1 MKGTEKSIRPDKLG
15 GRIAEHERRSASRKG
30 GEVRRRSVGGG
41 DEGGGDSC
49 NGGVFNVDDVFHDMR
64 GAPPTHWSVAWS
76 DLMMTM
82 FILFMTLYIYQLA
95 NRSILEAEL
104 KPTDKQ
110 QQDSLFY
117 IPGSGSVPGG
127 GGGASSLERA
137 QDDEPSLRVEG
148 KLPRELEREKL
159 EAVKPSSDVGLEAE
173 VSTSWKGSPE
183 YNQTGDELI
192 PSTDLKVPKEVPLP
206 EETPEELTKL
216 FDLSQYT
223 LAKEKLQRFASVDV
237 IQDKAIRIILT
248 GDLLFRSGQATLTG
262 GAEDALSRLSP
273 VLRRIPYMINVVG
286 HTDSMPMFSAQFPS
300 NWELSV
306 ARASS
311 VARFLME
318 EMELPGRQFVV
329 SGYAYY
335 RPVRPNN
342 SVANRATNR
351 RVEIIISKQLP
362 DVIAATE
369 DNVR

>member
-1 MKGTEKSIRPDKLG
+1 MDKSDKPNN
-15 GRIAEHERRSASRKG
+15 RAAEHDRRSISRKG
-30 GEVRRRSVGGG
+30 SEARRHSDGKAK
-41 DEGGGDSC
+41 EGGSW
-49 NGGVFNVDDVFHDMR
+49 GGQAEVFNLDDAFHDMR

-82 FILFMTLYIYQLA
+82 FILFMTLYIYQLT
-95 NRSILEAEL
+95 NRSLVEAEL
-104 KPTDKQ
+104 QIPDDPR
-110 QQDSLFY
+110 QDSPFY
-117 IPGSGSVPGG
+117 IPGSDSFPGDGG
-127 GGGASSLERA
+127 GVADLDSAR
-137 QDDEPSLRVEG
+137 DEEQALKVEG
-148 KLPRELEREKL
+148 KMPQDLEREKL
-159 EAVKPSSDVGLEAE
+159 EAVKSSRDVGLEAE
-173 VSTSWKGSPE
+173 VTTIWKGSPE
-183 YNQTGDELI
+183 YQQPGDELI
-192 PSTDLKVPKEVPLP
+192 PSTDLKVPQEVPMP

-223 LAKEKLQRFASVDV
+223 LAKEKLQKFATVDV
-237 IQDKAIRIILT
+237 VQDKAVRIILT
-248 GDLLFRSGQATLTG
+248 GDLLFRSGQAALRG
-262 GAEDALSRLSP
+262 EAEDALSRLSP

-329 SGYAYY
+329 SGYAFY
-335 RPVRPNN
+335 RPIRPNN
-342 SVANRATNR
+342 SVANRAKNR

-362 DVIAATE
+362 DAIAATE

>member
-1 MKGTEKSIRPDKLG
+1 
-15 GRIAEHERRSASRKG
+15 
-30 GEVRRRSVGGG
+30 
-41 DEGGGDSC
+41 
-49 NGGVFNVDDVFHDMR
+49 
-64 GAPPTHWSVAWS
+64 
-76 DLMMTM
+76 MTM
-82 FILFMTLYIYQLA
+82 FILFMTLYIYQLT

-104 KPTDKQ
+104 EPTDEQ
-110 QQDSLFY
+110 QQVSPFYVPDSGS
-117 IPGSGSVPGG
+117 IPGD
-127 GGGASSLERA
+127 GGGATSLERA
-137 QDDEPSLRVEG
+137 QDEEPSLQVEG
-148 KLPRELEREKL
+148 KMPRDLEREKL
-159 EAVKPSSDVGLEAE
+159 EAVKSGRDVGLEAE
-173 VSTSWKGSPE
+173 VTTTWKGSPE
-183 YNQTGDELI
+183 YQQPGDELI
-192 PSTDLKVPKEVPLP
+192 PSTDLKIPQEVPLP

-223 LAKEKLQRFASVDV
+223 LAREKLQRFASVDV

-342 SVANRATNR
+342 SVANRARNR

-362 DVIAATE
+362 DAIAATE

>member
-1 MKGTEKSIRPDKLG
+1 MKGADKSGKSDKLSH
-15 GRIAEHERRSASRKG
+15 RVAARDRRSVTRKG
-30 GEVRRRSVGGG
+30 GEVRRHHAGGG

-49 NGGVFNVDDVFHDMR
+49 NGGVYNVDDVFHDMR

-82 FILFMTLYIYQLA
+82 FILFMTLYIYQLT
-95 NRSILEAEL
+95 NRSLVEAEL
-104 KPTDKQ
+104 QMPDDPR
-110 QQDSLFY
+110 QDSPFY
-117 IPGSGSVPGG
+117 IPGSDSFPGDGG
-127 GGGASSLERA
+127 GLADLESAR
-137 QDDEPSLRVEG
+137 DEEPSLQVEG
-148 KLPRELEREKL
+148 KMPRDLERERL
-159 EAVKPSSDVGLEAE
+159 EAVKSGSDVGLEAD
-173 VSTSWKGSPE
+173 VTTTWKGSPE
-183 YNQTGDELI
+183 YQQPGDELI
-192 PSTDLKVPKEVPLP
+192 PSTDLKVPKEVPML

-223 LAKEKLQRFASVDV
+223 LAKEKLQKFASVDV
-237 IQDKAIRIILT
+237 VQDKAIRIILT

-342 SVANRATNR
+342 SIANRARNR

-362 DVIAATE
+362 DAIAATE